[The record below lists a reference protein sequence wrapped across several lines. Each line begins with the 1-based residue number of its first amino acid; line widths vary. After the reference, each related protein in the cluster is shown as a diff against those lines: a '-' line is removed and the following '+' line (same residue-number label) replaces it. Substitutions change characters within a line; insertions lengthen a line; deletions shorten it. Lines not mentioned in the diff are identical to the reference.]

1 MHFYEDGLT
10 DDRITERLKRAYY
23 KLAEKNKN
31 FEVVLIY
38 LSDTHHT
45 FSKNI
50 ESFWEKFKTMPWLA
64 LPFKDPNHKKL
75 KRVFEYELIDDYND
89 VYAAPTLIIFGA
101 FGEFINPYGADII
114 LYADVQAY
122 PFNRDKLAT
131 LEVEKIKEL
140 KMEMLLDPHIVCT
153 SKDGREVSTFND
165 LLHPCW

>member
-1 MHFYEDGLT
+1 MYFYEDGLT

-140 KMEMLLDPHIVCT
+140 KMEMLLDPHC
-153 SKDGREVSTFND
+153 
-165 LLHPCW
+165 LHK